1 MQKNIPKIPPLS
13 GSEKQQIEQLRSHFN
28 RTVEE
33 MNRALAEKDKE
44 IEKLK
49 KEMREHGEFI

>member
-13 GSEKQQIEQLRSHFN
+13 GNEKLRTEQLRSHFN
-28 RTVEE
+28 RAIEE

-49 KEMREHGEFI
+49 KEIRKDG